1 MSGEASNLDAYLPSV
16 ILPNFKGLLMAIKTI
31 VPFSEKNTIKDALWF
46 WKPKGNKALESE
58 LVDMK
63 LKHKEKKNSKKYSK
77 VKSNRKRDKKS
88 DTKSTQNLAEN
99 FEKIGEPTYR
109 LSPNLKEG
117 MISIQFMMFE

>member
-1 MSGEASNLDAYLPSV
+1 
-16 ILPNFKGLLMAIKTI
+16 MAIKTI
-31 VPFSEKNTIKDALWF
+31 APFSEKNTIKDALWF

-77 VKSNRKRDKKS
+77 AKSNRKRDKKS
-88 DTKSTQNLAEN
+88 DTKSTQNLSDG
-99 FEKIGEPTYR
+99 FEKTDEQVYR
-109 LSPNLKEG
+109 LSPRLKEG